1 MTEKEIKNKS
11 QIADYSDGAEG
22 RWRVIVRL
30 GTAGLLIGIE
40 YSRVRNSSW
49 MYLTSFVTTRIG
61 VV

>member
-11 QIADYSDGAEG
+11 QIAYYSDSAEG

-40 YSRVRNSSW
+40 YSRVRDSS
-49 MYLTSFVTTRIG
+49 
-61 VV
+61 